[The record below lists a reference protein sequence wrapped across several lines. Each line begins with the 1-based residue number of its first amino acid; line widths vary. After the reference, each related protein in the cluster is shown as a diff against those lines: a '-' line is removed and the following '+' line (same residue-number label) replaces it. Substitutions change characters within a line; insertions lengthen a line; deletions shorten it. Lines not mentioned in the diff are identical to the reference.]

1 MKTKTG
7 LKMSIKLIKPLVK
20 KKTQITNI
28 SKEDG
33 NLTRCFTNV
42 EKDKKRRE
50 LPVTAVG
57 VHNATATLDP
67 SLAVS
72 FKTNILLSHDPT
84 IKLLGV
90 YPKEPKT

>member
-50 LPVTAVG
+50 LPVTAG
-57 VHNATATLDP
+57 GSAQCY
-67 SLAVS
+67 
-72 FKTNILLSHDPT
+72 SHSGPQF
-84 IKLLGV
+84 GGFFQN
-90 YPKEPKT
+90 